1 MADFIFKLSPNIVL
15 GSYTSSRLGQFA
27 RDWGSKFMVVMDPIL
42 KEVGLTEK
50 ILQSLTDRNIEFFVF
65 SELPDGASTKA
76 IQQALAL
83 AKDAHIHGVIA
94 VGGGKA
100 MQIAKAVSAY
110 YNEVLDLYTFVEGSM
125 PSASPLP
132 LLCLPTTPRAP
143 FVFSDSIP
151 VIDSR
156 NKELKLLKVQQSLCK
171 LIIFDPNL
179 TVTLT
184 ENQITSM
191 SLESLA
197 LLIEGYLSP
206 KATFFSDMIIEKGVE
221 QLGYALNNSQA
232 TATTTPMEV
241 LLTQGGCMASLGT
254 ACSSVGTAT
263 LLSMTINSRFK
274 ISRSLVSSILIP
286 YVIDDAANFKTERI
300 SKLAKLFQISVPS
313 ESTETLVS
321 SFAENIRQRLAKAN
335 LPTRLKDLSVSIDK
349 LSLAAEDAGNLELI
363 TTLPRS
369 MTTDELFDLLK
380 LAY

>member
-27 RDWGSKFMVVMDPIL
+27 RDWGSKFMVIIDPVL
-42 KEVGLTEK
+42 KEVGISEK
-50 ILQSLTDRNIEFFVF
+50 ILQSLADRKIEFFTF
-65 SELPDGASTKA
+65 SELIDGASTKT

-94 VGGGKA
+94 IGGGKA
-100 MQIAKAVSAY
+100 MQVAKAVSAY
-110 YNEVLDLYTFVEGSM
+110 YNEVLDLYTYVEGSM
-125 PSASPLP
+125 PSTSAIPLI
-132 LLCLPTTPRAP
+132 CLPTTPRAP
-143 FVFSDSIP
+143 FVFTDTIP

-179 TVTLT
+179 TVSLT
-184 ENQITSM
+184 ENQTASM
-191 SLESLA
+191 SIESLA

-221 QLGYALNNSQA
+221 QLGYALNNSQS
-232 TATTTPMEV
+232 TSTTTPMEV
-241 LLTQGGCMASLGT
+241 LLSQGGCMASLGT
-254 ACSSVGTAT
+254 ACSSIGTAT

-286 YVIDDAANFKTERI
+286 YIIDDAANFKTDRI

-321 SFAENIRQRLAKAN
+321 AFAENIRQRLAKAN
-335 LPTRLKDLSVSIDK
+335 LPTRLKDLSVSIDQ
-349 LSLAAEDAGNLELI
+349 LSLAAEDAGNVDLI
-363 TTLPRS
+363 TTLPKS
-369 MTTDELFDLLK
+369 MTTDDLFDLIK
-380 LAY
+380 LAF